1 MQWPWTEVNGC
12 NSLWLWRRLP
22 YRNVSHC
29 PKQFFPGQRS
39 PGRLRAKTFHSFT
52 IFCVVTDIDECT
64 TNAHD
69 CHLDATCSNTDG
81 SFTCSC
87 NQGYSGDGKQCDGM
101 FVISAS
107 KKPKDSMLTG
117 ESGEGGSWGC
127 GCQANKGVSSIFT
140 KQLSAIVSVLLIG
153 NAYCILA
160 PRPIN

>member
-1 MQWPWTEVNGC
+1 MTMDGSERVQLTLTLKTTTLQKRQSLSKTVLSRTTLTWTIT
-12 NSLWLWRRLP
+12 R
-22 YRNVSHC
+22 
-29 PKQFFPGQRS
+29 Q
-39 PGRLRAKTFHSFT
+39 TFHSFT

-117 ESGEGGSWGC
+117 VSGEGGSWVAGLWLP
-127 GCQANKGVSSIFT
+127 SE
-140 KQLSAIVSVLLIG
+140 
-153 NAYCILA
+153 
-160 PRPIN
+160 